1 MSASVQCKTTRANP
15 IYKQTLKIRFSFPL
29 ATWIEAIPFFFV
41 ELNRHIAYTQKLSLL
56 SGKSGIEIIHWIE
69 AEYNWICETFTETA
83 KRLECVII
91 VTRHRFTDPRTNAH
105 QDILMIKHNPS
116 GQKHT
121 NELRYGFNR
130 FTTICIL
137 FGFVWCGLIVKS
149 VLYVCAAMWITL
161 KSSLWMLKFGL
172 ELGFGSALY
181 YFLLS
186 AQWTAI
192 VRVEMPKFLPKHS
205 QCLDNGSL
213 YWVREIQHLALRAHT
228 ALLQ

>member
-161 KSSLWMLKFGL
+161 KSSLFECSSLGWSLGL
-172 ELGFGSALY
+172 EALCIISCY
-181 YFLLS
+181 RHNEQLLYVWKCRS
-186 AQWTAI
+186 FCPNT
-192 VRVEMPKFLPKHS
+192 VSV
-205 QCLDNGSL
+205 
-213 YWVREIQHLALRAHT
+213 
-228 ALLQ
+228 